1 TTIPDRTAAQC
12 PHTTTSRRFS
22 STNMEFSEES
32 VRKGFVRKVYG
43 LLSLQLGITLA
54 FVALFVFCEPVK
66 EYSKHHPWLYIVAPG
81 RHPGGAGWRAFRST
95 WCLLLVFTLCESY
108 MLGSISSHF
117 DTGCRLH
124 RGRVTAFVVLALTIF
139 ALQTKIDF
147 TMLSGILF
155 VLLIVLLLFGFLC
168 AIIQSRFATL
178 AYSCLGALL
187 FSVYLVVDTQ
197 LMLGGKHKY
206 ALSPRGVHLGRAHLY
221 LDIINLFLFILAI
234 IQGARD

>member
-1 TTIPDRTAAQC
+1 STM
-12 PHTTTSRRFS
+12 S
-22 STNMEFSEES
+22 SYDYESDGFISNMEFSDES
-32 VRKGFVRKVYG
+32 VRRGFVRKVYG
-43 LLSLQLGITLA
+43 LLSLQLGITLG
-54 FVALFVFCEPVK
+54 FIALFVFCEPVK
-66 EYSKHHPWLYIVAPG
+66 EYSKHNPWLYIVALVATLVLLVVLACCENA
-81 RHPGGAGWRAFRST
+81 RRAFPVNLV
-95 WCLLLVFTLCESY
+95 LLLVFTLCESY

-117 DTGCRLH
+117 DTDAVFIAVG
-124 RGRVTAFVVLALTIF
+124 VTAFVVLALTIF

-155 VLLIVLLLFGFLC
+155 VLLIVLILFGFLC

-206 ALSPRGVHLGRAHLY
+206 ALSPEEYIFAALNLY